1 MLAQQ
6 PTTDKEESKPISSV
20 QAVKIIAPDE
30 QILGADYYNGE
41 ETGPGVLILHDCT
54 DTSKSYIDLGEKLS
68 SKGIHTLILDFRGYG
83 ASSSKVFSHQK
94 LKEDAKNI
102 VAYQKDIGALT
113 AYWELDVLTAFN
125 YLRTKMDNQRNIALV
140 SVGCASVYAV
150 ALAEKMR
157 VHAMVLITPKMD
169 YGSKER
175 YKNLIDIPNY
185 FINSSHHTD
194 TLATSKELFEWNSSK
209 NSKIQIFNNDVD
221 GYSLLRENKGLID
234 DISSW
239 LNQNIR

>member
-1 MLAQQ
+1 
-6 PTTDKEESKPISSV
+6 
-20 QAVKIIAPDE
+20 
-30 QILGADYYNGE
+30 
-41 ETGPGVLILHDCT
+41 
-54 DTSKSYIDLGEKLS
+54 
-68 SKGIHTLILDFRGYG
+68 
-83 ASSSKVFSHQK
+83 
-94 LKEDAKNI
+94 
-102 VAYQKDIGALT
+102 
-113 AYWELDVLTAFN
+113 
-125 YLRTKMDNQRNIALV
+125 
-140 SVGCASVYAV
+140 
-150 ALAEKMR
+150 
-157 VHAMVLITPKMD
+157 MVLITPKID